1 MFVESHTK
9 VPAEKSANIGVTVA
23 ELERAWQRAAKR
35 GSDAVVQFHE
45 LVRHLAEEGE
55 GLGYPKVA
63 ELATIMD
70 VMLGPV
76 VEGTE
81 KVTAEFKEIIRN
93 YLNALQRLSRE
104 EPAPPSRPAQAVEPA
119 FTEEGVTRVFILESD
134 DNLAEDMSHQL
145 AHFGYQVQSV
155 RSYTRLLEL
164 LDQERPHALIM
175 DVHVPDTDISLVEAT
190 REVHARVGRELPVL
204 FLTESAD
211 IEDRLRAARA
221 GADAYIVKPVDH
233 HELIDQLDQ
242 MTSERVDD
250 PFHIVIVEDS
260 ATQANYCSTVLQR
273 AGMQTAVVNDPM
285 RILNV
290 LEDHSTDLILMD
302 MYMPGCNGMEL
313 ARVIRQFP
321 RYASIPIVFL
331 SAETEIERQLDA
343 MSLGGDD
350 FLTKPIEPSHLI
362 RSVAIRAERARTL
375 RSFMLT
381 DNLTGLLN
389 HTRIKEQLHNE
400 VARAERRGSV
410 VSFAM
415 LDIDKFKSVNDTH
428 GHHVGDRVIKTLAR
442 VLQQRLRQTDYIGRY
457 GGEEFAVI
465 LPDADVEEAVAILDG
480 IRRGFGKIRQFS
492 PKGVFDVSFSGGVA
506 SYPTCSDPVQLAL
519 EADKALYAAKHA
531 GRNRILP
538 ADMD

>member
-1 MFVESHTK
+1 MFVEPHTK
-9 VPAEKSANIGVTVA
+9 VPAEKSANIAAIVA

-35 GSDAVVQFHE
+35 GGDAVVQFHE
-45 LVRHLAEEGE
+45 LVQHLAEEGE
-55 GLGYPKVA
+55 AWGYPKVA
-63 ELATIMD
+63 ELATILD

-104 EPAPPSRPAQAVEPA
+104 EPALPSRSGQVVELA

-134 DNLAEDMSHQL
+134 DNLADDMSHQL

-155 RSYTRLLEL
+155 RSYARLLEL
-164 LDQERPHALIM
+164 LGQERPHALIM
-175 DVHVPDTDISLVEAT
+175 DVHVPDADISLVEAT
-190 REVHARVGRELPVL
+190 HEVRARVGRELPVL

-260 ATQANYCSTVLQR
+260 TTQANYCSTVLQR

-400 VARAERRGSV
+400 VARAERRASV

-531 GRNRILP
+531 GRNRILA

>member
-442 VLQQRLRQTDYIGRY
+442 VLHQRLRQTDYIGRY

-465 LPDADVEEAVAILDG
+465 LPDADVEEAVTILDG